1 MIYVITK
8 IRIIMKQIWMLN
20 ILSILLIATVS
31 CNNSQKDKNSGVV
44 DEKNNK
50 DITIYQQAGIIKV
63 IDPMASM
70 VGYRK
75 TGEDVF
81 DISLDD
87 VGKYSG
93 HVCTG
98 IASGFL
104 MTKQALEALH
114 PNGEIPVRGNI
125 RVAASAATD
134 HIDVASYITGARAHY
149 GRDEVNAND
158 LIIDTELQG
167 EKGTLIMIFKR
178 KDNDKMVKAVFN
190 KMELFGPETMKIVL
204 PLKEEIENGTATNDD
219 KNQFADK
226 VQFIVKKLISDIP
239 EDVIHIS
246 ECTDYNFPVNI

>member
-1 MIYVITK
+1 M
-8 IRIIMKQIWMLN
+8 MKRMMMLN
-20 ILSILLIATVS
+20 ILSVLLIAVVS
-31 CNNSQKDKNSGVV
+31 CNNSQTDKNRDTI

-50 DITIYQQAGIIKV
+50 EVTIYQQAGII
-63 IDPMASM
+63 IINDPMASL

-81 DISLDD
+81 EISLDD
-87 VGKYSG
+87 IGKYSG

-104 MTKQALEALH
+104 MTKQALEDLYL
-114 PNGEIPVRGNI
+114 NGEIPVRGNI

-167 EKGTLIMIFKR
+167 EKGTLTMIFKR

-190 KMELFGPETMKIVL
+190 KIKLFGPETIKILL
-204 PLKEEIENGTATNDD
+204 PLKEKIKNGIATDD
-219 KNQFADK
+219 EKKLFADK
-226 VQFIVKKLISDIP
+226 VQFIVNQLISNTP
-239 EDVIHIS
+239 EGVISIS
-246 ECTDYNFPVNI
+246 ECTDYHFPVK